1 MYMLCH
7 YSSCLTVI
15 DGLIESCLPI
25 PYRLDQKSLA
35 AKDVL
40 CWVGGGRGGEGRWLI
55 PPKKVGCIL
64 TSHQSLNILIFIL
77 NEGM

>member
-1 MYMLCH
+1 MLCH

-40 CWVGGGRGGEGRWLI
+40 CWVGGGGEMANSPQQGRMHSDLQ
-55 PPKKVGCIL
+55 PKFK
-64 TSHQSLNILIFIL
+64 HLNIYFK
-77 NEGM
+77 